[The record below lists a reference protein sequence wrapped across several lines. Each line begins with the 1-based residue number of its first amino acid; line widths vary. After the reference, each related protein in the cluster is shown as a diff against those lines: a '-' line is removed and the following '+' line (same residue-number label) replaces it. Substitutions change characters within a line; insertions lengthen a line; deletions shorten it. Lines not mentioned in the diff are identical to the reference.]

1 MVSLIR
7 YLVPSGKED
16 GTARELRED
25 DEDDDPVHVFGQVV
39 DAVIR
44 NGCVEARVMPGIN
57 SSPLDRWRQMKSSRQ
72 MQRVADEAAQACA
85 QTAAQTVA
93 LAEAVRGLSLAVAHD
108 EDVFGQV
115 VGQVVDAVIRN
126 GCVEAWVMRSS
137 PLDRLQQ
144 KKSSRQMTRAK
155 AAGWPTEEL
164 LKVGCIYQA
173 LAMRLDAANSKVTD
187 SGPEERHSP
196 QAGDLDLDLDLGF
209 PDTPNKTPRE
219 PRSDVLKWLEREE
232 LMNELMNDED
242 WAQTPGKTPGSSP
255 RGERPPRKTDF
266 LSPPGSERV
275 SLAQAPGT
283 RSTGSATDTL
293 TTAPAPPLRLGD
305 ALEQLQLQMA
315 MTATKAV
322 GPYAAAPDAD
332 ERVAAAPAD
341 EVRLPERFEELQLFS
356 STADASLLSA
366 PEDASLLSAPEDAGL
381 YSKLESGGAFN
392 IAEKVLPLAN
402 DLKRLSTARYFF
414 SLRARIVPHVT
425 L

>member
-25 DEDDDPVHVFGQVV
+25 DE
-39 DAVIR
+39 
-44 NGCVEARVMPGIN
+44 
-57 SSPLDRWRQMKSSRQ
+57 
-72 MQRVADEAAQACA
+72 
-85 QTAAQTVA
+85 
-93 LAEAVRGLSLAVAHD
+93 D

-137 PLDRLQQ
+137 PLERWRQ
-144 KKSSRQMTRAK
+144 KMYSRQMQRAK

-164 LKVGCIYQA
+164 LKVGINQA

-196 QAGDLDLDLDLGF
+196 RAGDLDLDLDLGF
-209 PDTPNKTPRE
+209 PNTPNKTPHE

-232 LMNELMNDED
+232 LMNELTNDED

-266 LSPPGSERV
+266 LSPVR
-275 SLAQAPGT
+275 
-283 RSTGSATDTL
+283 
-293 TTAPAPPLRLGD
+293 
-305 ALEQLQLQMA
+305 
-315 MTATKAV
+315 
-322 GPYAAAPDAD
+322 PYAAARPPAPDAD
-332 ERVAAAPAD
+332 ERVAAAPANA
-341 EVRLPERFEELQLFS
+341 VRLPERFEELQLFS

-366 PEDASLLSAPEDAGL
+366 PADAGL

>member
-266 LSPPGSERV
+266 LSPVR
-275 SLAQAPGT
+275 
-283 RSTGSATDTL
+283 
-293 TTAPAPPLRLGD
+293 
-305 ALEQLQLQMA
+305 
-315 MTATKAV
+315 
-322 GPYAAAPDAD
+322 PYAAAPDAD
-332 ERVAAAPAD
+332 ERVAAAPANA
-341 EVRLPERFEELQLFS
+341 VRLPERFEELQLFS

-366 PEDASLLSAPEDAGL
+366 PADAGL
-381 YSKLESGGAFN
+381 YSKLESGGALN